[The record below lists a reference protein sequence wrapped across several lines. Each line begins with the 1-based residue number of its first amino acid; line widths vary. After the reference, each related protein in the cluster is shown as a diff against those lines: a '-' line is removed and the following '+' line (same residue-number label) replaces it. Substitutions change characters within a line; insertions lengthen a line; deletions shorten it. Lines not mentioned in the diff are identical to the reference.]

1 MSEHQESVGSLEA
14 FRSEIQRIV
23 DRLRHVDGTLQ
34 KITDVKELD
43 NDALA
48 IWNNLKNIIRDIS
61 QLDVNMN
68 NKEVQKNFDYL
79 LERSRKLANDTKNL
93 AESNAA
99 QSKNSACEFYAWINN
114 RIPIGQ
120 IQLALETLV
129 DSGSAKSAV
138 EDLQDL
144 SKTSI
149 DLLAGKDAA
158 A

>member
-14 FRSEIQRIV
+14 FRSEIQQIV

-48 IWNNLKNIIRDIS
+48 IWNNLKSIVRDIS

-68 NKEVQKNFDYL
+68 NEEVQKNFDDL
-79 LERSRKLANDTKNL
+79 LERSRKLANDTKNF
-93 AESNAA
+93 AESNAV
-99 QSKNSACEFYAWINN
+99 QKKNSACEFYAWINN

-120 IQLALETLV
+120 IQLASETLV
-129 DSGSAKSAV
+129 ESGSAKSAI
-138 EDLQDL
+138 EDLQNL
-144 SKTSI
+144 SKPSI
-149 DLLAGKDAA
+149 DLLVGKDAA